1 MFGNVKVNYNPCKS
15 KVAVERTAHYI
26 LGKLPQQIK
35 DGVIKTAP
43 NLYWGINCDRDNF
56 PRDVMMTR
64 KLFGKRNSGNAN
76 LSYQISISFSPE
88 DRDKLTDEEVFRIAK
103 DFAEKFFQGY
113 EVLFAV
119 HIDKPH
125 PHAHFLIGNCHTE
138 TGKAFRRNERDLYNM
153 CEYLGEQCQKRG
165 LTHSMREEYYNH
177 DLDDSPDKET
187 LAEKQMKAKGKE
199 TFKDELREVIRI
211 ECADPNNKTLE
222 DVVNALMKHY
232 HVECRVKGNTIS
244 YRHPNYTDKSGKLV
258 SVRGSKLGDKY
269 TVKGINYELG
279 KNQRGREQ
287 MIKEAERIHREYE
300 QSRKAQR
307 QGAAVMESQKPHK
320 QETPLPELNAIE
332 TRVREMAEEI
342 GVSSVDAQRDER
354 VLLLV
359 TATLKM
365 CQLLKNYSTDISAEI
380 QRLSEHQMQN
390 LSLQE
395 QYAKSVRTE
404 VADSVYNI
412 YHQVKMQEKEAI
424 NELMQYVQA
433 NSDQM
438 EKDITACAGKVKS
451 ATEAAEKASIQI
463 SKSVKRFCTVRT
475 IGDLLYYAAPVAV
488 VIDVLLRLFDFI

>member
-1 MFGNVKVNYNPCKS
+1 MFGNVKVNYTPCKS

-35 DGVIKTAP
+35 EGVIKTAP

-211 ECADPNNKTLE
+211 ECADPNNRTLE

-279 KNQRGREQ
+279 KNQRGREADRV
-287 MIKEAERIHREYE
+287 EAFTAANTRTADRIQTANGCLYTGTDDKRSGAYP
-300 QSRKAQR
+300 
-307 QGAAVMESQKPHK
+307 QG
-320 QETPLPELNAIE
+320 
-332 TRVREMAEEI
+332 
-342 GVSSVDAQRDER
+342 
-354 VLLLV
+354 
-359 TATLKM
+359 
-365 CQLLKNYSTDISAEI
+365 
-380 QRLSEHQMQN
+380 
-390 LSLQE
+390 
-395 QYAKSVRTE
+395 
-404 VADSVYNI
+404 
-412 YHQVKMQEKEAI
+412 
-424 NELMQYVQA
+424 
-433 NSDQM
+433 
-438 EKDITACAGKVKS
+438 
-451 ATEAAEKASIQI
+451 
-463 SKSVKRFCTVRT
+463 VRT
-475 IGDLLYYAAPVAV
+475 ITQGTETGGMTNGDQEETNAYSGTGRDRSLGNGADRGSAREYGRCEEERTSDAHGDLGHKDVPTLTELFRNYDRRNGKHRRKRTPEPEHSEPVRKKRKG
-488 VIDVLLRLFDFI
+488 IDR

>member
-1 MFGNVKVNYNPCKS
+1 MFGNVKVNYTPCKS

-43 NLYWGINCDRDNF
+43 NLYWDINCDRDNF

-88 DRDKLTDEEVFRIAK
+88 DRDKLTNEEVFRIAK

-125 PHAHFLIGNCHTE
+125 PHAHFLIGNCNTV

-165 LTHSMREEYYNH
+165 LVHSMREDYYNH
-177 DLDDSPDKET
+177 DLDGSLDKET
-187 LAEKQMKAKGKE
+187 FAEKQMKAKGKE

-244 YRHPNYTDKSGKLV
+244 YRHPNFTDKSGKLV

-269 TVKGINYELG
+269 TVKGIKYELTKIG
-279 KNQRGREQ
+279 RGHEERDLAEVTAR
-287 MIKEAERIHREYE
+287 AERQTTDRTQTANGGLYTGTDDKR
-300 QSRKAQR
+300 SGAYP
-307 QGAAVMESQKPHK
+307 QG
-320 QETPLPELNAIE
+320 
-332 TRVREMAEEI
+332 
-342 GVSSVDAQRDER
+342 
-354 VLLLV
+354 
-359 TATLKM
+359 
-365 CQLLKNYSTDISAEI
+365 
-380 QRLSEHQMQN
+380 
-390 LSLQE
+390 
-395 QYAKSVRTE
+395 
-404 VADSVYNI
+404 
-412 YHQVKMQEKEAI
+412 
-424 NELMQYVQA
+424 
-433 NSDQM
+433 
-438 EKDITACAGKVKS
+438 
-451 ATEAAEKASIQI
+451 
-463 SKSVKRFCTVRT
+463 VRT
-475 IGDLLYYAAPVAV
+475 ITQGTETGGSSNGISENAQAGNTASGTERNRNESSGNGGGDRSILGGRTEEREGSSSGDGNAK
-488 VIDVLLRLFDFI
+488 DVPTFEELFDSYKRRNTKVVRTSDAEPEPARAVRKKRQDRGR

>member
-43 NLYWGINCDRDNF
+43 NLYWGMKCDRDNF

-88 DRDKLTDEEVFRIAK
+88 DRDKLTNEEVFRIAK

-125 PHAHFLIGNCHTE
+125 PHAHFLVGNCHTV

-165 LTHSMREEYYNH
+165 LVHSMREEYYNH

-244 YRHPNYTDKSGKLV
+244 YRHPNYTNKNGKLV

-279 KNQRGREQ
+279 KIQRGRETDRA
-287 MIKEAERIHREYE
+287 EAL
-300 QSRKAQR
+300 
-307 QGAAVMESQKPHK
+307 
-320 QETPLPELNAIE
+320 T
-332 TRVREMAEEI
+332 
-342 GVSSVDAQRDER
+342 
-354 VLLLV
+354 
-359 TATLKM
+359 
-365 CQLLKNYSTDISAEI
+365 
-380 QRLSEHQMQN
+380 
-390 LSLQE
+390 
-395 QYAKSVRTE
+395 
-404 VADSVYNI
+404 ADSTRTADRI
-412 YHQVKMQEKEAI
+412 QS
-424 NELMQYVQA
+424 A
-433 NSDQM
+433 NGGLYTGTD
-438 EKDITACAGKVKS
+438 D
-451 ATEAAEKASIQI
+451 
-463 SKSVKRFCTVRT
+463 KRSGAYPQGVRT
-475 IGDLLYYAAPVAV
+475 ITQGTEAGGNSNGISETAQEGNTASGTERNRNESSGNGGGDRSILGGRTEGREGSSSGDGNAK
-488 VIDVLLRLFDFI
+488 DVPTFEELFDSYKRRNTKVSRTSDAEPEPARAVRKKRKDRGR

>member
-1 MFGNVKVNYNPCKS
+1 MFGNLKVNYTPCKS

-43 NLYWGINCDRDNF
+43 NLYWDINCDRDNF

-88 DRDKLTDEEVFRIAK
+88 DRDKLTNEEVFRIAK

-125 PHAHFLIGNCHTE
+125 PHAHFLIGNCNTV

-165 LTHSMREEYYNH
+165 LVHSMREDYYNH
-177 DLDDSPDKET
+177 DLDGSLDKET
-187 LAEKQMKAKGKE
+187 FAEKQMKAKGKE

-244 YRHPNYTDKSGKLV
+244 YRHPNFTDKSGKLV

-269 TVKGINYELG
+269 TVKGIKYELTKIG
-279 KNQRGREQ
+279 RGHEERDLAEVTAR
-287 MIKEAERIHREYE
+287 AERQTTDRTQTANGGLYTGTDDKR
-300 QSRKAQR
+300 SGAYP
-307 QGAAVMESQKPHK
+307 QG
-320 QETPLPELNAIE
+320 
-332 TRVREMAEEI
+332 
-342 GVSSVDAQRDER
+342 
-354 VLLLV
+354 
-359 TATLKM
+359 
-365 CQLLKNYSTDISAEI
+365 
-380 QRLSEHQMQN
+380 
-390 LSLQE
+390 
-395 QYAKSVRTE
+395 
-404 VADSVYNI
+404 
-412 YHQVKMQEKEAI
+412 
-424 NELMQYVQA
+424 
-433 NSDQM
+433 
-438 EKDITACAGKVKS
+438 
-451 ATEAAEKASIQI
+451 
-463 SKSVKRFCTVRT
+463 VRT
-475 IGDLLYYAAPVAV
+475 ITQGTETGGSSNGISENAQAGNTASGTERNRNESSGNGGGDRSILGGRTEGREGSSSGDGNAK
-488 VIDVLLRLFDFI
+488 DVPTFEELFDSYKRRNTKVVRTSDAEPEPARAVRKKRQDRGR

>member
-76 LSYQISISFSPE
+76 LSYQISISFSPD
-88 DRDKLTDEEVFRIAK
+88 DRDKLTNEEVFRIAK

-125 PHAHFLIGNCHTE
+125 PHAHFLIGNCHTV
-138 TGKAFRRNERDLYNM
+138 TGRAFRRNEKDLYNM

-165 LTHSMREEYYNH
+165 LVHSMREEYYNH

-187 LAEKQMKAKGKE
+187 FAEKQMKAKGKE

-211 ECADPNNKTLE
+211 ECVDPNNRTLE

-244 YRHPNYTDKSGKLV
+244 YRHPNFTDKSGKLV

-279 KNQRGREQ
+279 KIWRGQEVDRADALTADTTKTADRTQTANGGLYTGTDDKRSGAYPQGVRTLTQSTEARGSSNGISETAQAGNTASGTERNRNESSGNGGGDRSILGGRSEGREGSPSGNGNAKDVPTFEELFDSYKRRNTKVVRTSDAEPEPARAVRKKRQDRGR
-287 MIKEAERIHREYE
+287 
-300 QSRKAQR
+300 
-307 QGAAVMESQKPHK
+307 
-320 QETPLPELNAIE
+320 
-332 TRVREMAEEI
+332 
-342 GVSSVDAQRDER
+342 
-354 VLLLV
+354 
-359 TATLKM
+359 
-365 CQLLKNYSTDISAEI
+365 
-380 QRLSEHQMQN
+380 
-390 LSLQE
+390 
-395 QYAKSVRTE
+395 
-404 VADSVYNI
+404 
-412 YHQVKMQEKEAI
+412 
-424 NELMQYVQA
+424 
-433 NSDQM
+433 
-438 EKDITACAGKVKS
+438 
-451 ATEAAEKASIQI
+451 
-463 SKSVKRFCTVRT
+463 
-475 IGDLLYYAAPVAV
+475 
-488 VIDVLLRLFDFI
+488 

>member
-76 LSYQISISFSPE
+76 LSYQISISFSPD
-88 DRDKLTDEEVFRIAK
+88 DRDKLTNEEVFRIAK

-125 PHAHFLIGNCHTE
+125 PHAHFLIGNCHTV

-153 CEYLGEQCQKRG
+153 CEYLGEQCQQSG
-165 LTHSMREEYYNH
+165 LIHSMRKDYYNH
-177 DLDDSPDKET
+177 DLDGSPDKET
-187 LAEKQMKAKGKE
+187 FAEKQMKAKGKE

-211 ECADPNNKTLE
+211 ECGDPNNRTLE

-244 YRHPNYTDKSGKLV
+244 YRHPEYTDKNGKLV

-269 TVKGINYELG
+269 TVKGIEHELE
-279 KNQRGREQ
+279 KTRRGRTDRDLTGTAVITENRRESDN
-287 MIKEAERIHREYE
+287 IGEDRLAGGKKETSRADSRPASRTQTAVRNIEDAAALTAGTQERGKSILYE
-300 QSRKAQR
+300 
-307 QGAAVMESQKPHK
+307 G
-320 QETPLPELNAIE
+320 T
-332 TRVREMAEEI
+332 
-342 GVSSVDAQRDER
+342 DAQRCGEGTQR
-354 VLLLV
+354 IQSGSQI
-359 TATLKM
+359 TATGGHG
-365 CQLLKNYSTDISAEI
+365 NGGSGNAGAGDHHSGVG
-380 QRLSEHQMQN
+380 RDR
-390 LSLQE
+390 SLGEGRSSGLVGGHGECQE
-395 QYAKSVRTE
+395 QPEGNDHGNLGDKDVPTLTELFRDYEKRNGKNRRKRAAKPQPAR
-404 VADSVYNI
+404 
-412 YHQVKMQEKEAI
+412 
-424 NELMQYVQA
+424 
-433 NSDQM
+433 
-438 EKDITACAGKVKS
+438 
-451 ATEAAEKASIQI
+451 
-463 SKSVKRFCTVRT
+463 TVRKKPK
-475 IGDLLYYAAPVAV
+475 G
-488 VIDVLLRLFDFI
+488 IDR

>member
-76 LSYQISISFSPE
+76 LSYQISISFSPD
-88 DRDKLTDEEVFRIAK
+88 DRDKLANEEVFRIAK

-125 PHAHFLIGNCHTE
+125 PHAHFLIGNCHTV

-165 LTHSMREEYYNH
+165 LVHSMREEYYNH

-187 LAEKQMKAKGKE
+187 FAEKQMKAKGKE

-244 YRHPNYTDKSGKLV
+244 YRHPKFTDKNGKLV

-279 KNQRGREQ
+279 KNQRGRETDRDEVLTAANTRTAVIIDSAGGRGDIGENRQ
-287 MIKEAERIHREYE
+287 DNTTRNDSSVQSGKPSTTSGTGRTQDGKQIRSTGDTGATTNGIQAGDSTGTDTSTGDRQHQGESTSTVRSLGSEHSECQSGREGPSDGIGSSGDVRSFEDLFREYE
-300 QSRKAQR
+300 QRNGTPERKR
-307 QGAAVMESQKPHK
+307 KP
-320 QETPLPELNAIE
+320 QPEPA
-332 TRVREMAEEI
+332 RDVR
-342 GVSSVDAQRDER
+342 
-354 VLLLV
+354 
-359 TATLKM
+359 
-365 CQLLKNYSTDISAEI
+365 KN
-380 QRLSEHQMQN
+380 RR
-390 LSLQE
+390 
-395 QYAKSVRTE
+395 KR
-404 VADSVYNI
+404 
-412 YHQVKMQEKEAI
+412 
-424 NELMQYVQA
+424 NEP
-433 NSDQM
+433 
-438 EKDITACAGKVKS
+438 GG
-451 ATEAAEKASIQI
+451 
-463 SKSVKRFCTVRT
+463 R
-475 IGDLLYYAAPVAV
+475 
-488 VIDVLLRLFDFI
+488 